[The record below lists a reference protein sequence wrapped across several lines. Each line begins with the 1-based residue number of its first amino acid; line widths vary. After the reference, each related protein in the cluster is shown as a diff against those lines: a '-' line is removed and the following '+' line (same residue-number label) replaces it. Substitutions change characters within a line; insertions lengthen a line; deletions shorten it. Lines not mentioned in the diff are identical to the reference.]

1 MANWVTYS
9 GKMEGLDRAK
19 TPKSFD
25 QQKVLKLLFY
35 VVLFWL
41 CLSWLENRKKE
52 GRERNR
58 GTKRQRWREGIKM
71 EREKQI
77 KR

>member
-1 MANWVTYS
+1 MVNWVTYS

-41 CLSWLENRKKE
+41 CLSWLENREKE

-58 GTKRQRWREGIKM
+58 GTKRQR
-71 EREKQI
+71 EREKTEMD
-77 KR
+77 RGN